1 MFEHCGDRVMEATQ
15 HPLEARD
22 SDPVLQNQ
30 VLMQFA
36 KWYYDPSAVIQHRTL
51 HQVVWTKQRA

>member
-1 MFEHCGDRVMEATQ
+1 MEATQ

-22 SDPVLQNQ
+22 SDPVLQKQ

-36 KWYYDPSAVIQHRTL
+36 KWYYDPSAVIQLRTL